1 LQILTEADSEGQV
14 NAHLEVGTICS
25 RIRSIQQTGTDVD
38 SSISEK
44 EPLGGLRL
52 GKNLGVIGILP
63 PVPSY
68 DAKVKVSYIHDSH
81 RQAVKEG
88 VIMKWR

>member
-1 LQILTEADSEGQV
+1 
-14 NAHLEVGTICS
+14 
-25 RIRSIQQTGTDVD
+25 
-38 SSISEK
+38 
-44 EPLGGLRL
+44 LRL
-52 GKNLGVIGILP
+52 GKNLGVIGILQ